1 MLQGKNA
8 IITGSKGG
16 IGKAIIELF
25 AKNGANI
32 WACARQQDNEFEAW
46 ISRLS
51 KDNNVW
57 IEPIYFDLCDETQLK
72 AAAKTIMLS
81 KCRIDVLVN
90 NAGMIA
96 ESSSFQ
102 MTSMTKIKNV
112 FEVNFFQQMQFTQ
125 YITRVMAKQQS
136 GSIINIASIAALD
149 GDPAQLEYVASKA
162 AMIGASKK
170 LAIEL
175 GPNNIRVNAI
185 APGIIDTEMSSNMD
199 SELMEKT
206 LGKSIMKR
214 KGRPDEVAKTVL
226 FLASDL
232 SSYITGQ
239 VIRVDG
245 GM

>member
-1 MLQGKNA
+1 MLHGKNS
-8 IITGSKGG
+8 IITGARGG
-16 IGKAIIELF
+16 IGKAIIEVF

-32 WACARQQDNEFEAW
+32 WACARKKDDEFEAW
-46 ISRLS
+46 ISSLS
-51 KDNNVW
+51 KDNSVW
-57 IEPIYFDLCDETQLK
+57 IEPVYFDFCNDEEIK
-72 AAAKTIMLS
+72 NAAKSIVLS
-81 KCRIDVLVN
+81 KRGIDTLVN
-90 NAGMIA
+90 NAGMVA

-102 MTSMTKIKNV
+102 MTPIAKIKNV

-136 GSIINIASIAALD
+136 GSVINMASIAALD
-149 GDPAQLEYVASKA
+149 GNPAQLEYVASKA
-162 AMIGASKK
+162 ALIGASKK

-175 GPNNIRVNAI
+175 GSYNIRVNAI
-185 APGIIDTEMSSNMD
+185 APGVIDTEMGNKMD
-199 SELMEKT
+199 DELMQKT
-206 LGKSIMKR
+206 LEKSIMKR